1 VAVVSR
7 AVYPLHG
14 YGGLERH
21 VCDLVHHLSQRGLVV
36 TLITRPATGPPN
48 GVGAAEGATVRFVP
62 YRTFPFAGRRGTTV
76 LDRSTAYPLF
86 GLRAGRLAAAL
97 VRAGLVDVVHGLGAS
112 VLGYAMAPAEVRGR
126 APLVFNPQGLEEFGG
141 TGQRFAGGRLKRLAY
156 TPLRWAV
163 RRCAA
168 ASAAVLATDH
178 AIAPSVCRYLPAAAD
193 RVVVIPNAVDVE
205 ACDQLAGPADGAELR
220 RHLPDAAIPLL
231 LSVGRIERNKGFHV
245 LVDALSRLR
254 DRRWRWVVVGDGPF
268 RNALESAIA
277 ERGLSGRVLLA
288 SRVQPERLHAWYEA
302 ADLFVHPTLYEG
314 SSLVTLEAMAHGRA
328 VVATTAGGLPDKVRP
343 DETGWLVPPG
353 DADALAR
360 AVGTALDH
368 RDRLQDLGEAGRA
381 LVERTFSWRAVADQ
395 TIALYTRLVN
405 R

>member
-1 VAVVSR
+1 
-7 AVYPLHG
+7 
-14 YGGLERH
+14 
-21 VCDLVHHLSQRGLVV
+21 
-36 TLITRPATGPPN
+36 
-48 GVGAAEGATVRFVP
+48 
-62 YRTFPFAGRRGTTV
+62 
-76 LDRSTAYPLF
+76 
-86 GLRAGRLAAAL
+86 
-97 VRAGLVDVVHGLGAS
+97 
-112 VLGYAMAPAEVRGR
+112 
-126 APLVFNPQGLEEFGG
+126 
-141 TGQRFAGGRLKRLAY
+141 
-156 TPLRWAV
+156 
-163 RRCAA
+163 
-168 ASAAVLATDH
+168 
-178 AIAPSVCRYLPAAAD
+178 
-193 RVVVIPNAVDVE
+193 VVIPNAVDVE